1 MEFYDFMKQASSL
14 PGEPGYEA
22 GVNGFFAECFRP
34 LADEVWTDTLENMI
48 ARRGDKGPKIMIS
61 AHQDEVGLLVTRI
74 EDDGC
79 LRFTRNG
86 GVDPRIMPGAEV
98 IVRAKG
104 GDLFGVV
111 GAKPPHLLSAADRKK
126 ALMFDDLYIDV
137 GYPVDQVKRLVRVG
151 DMVTLK
157 MEPVRLM
164 NDVVAGKTMDDRASV
179 YAMLETART
188 LSRMNTEAQVYYV
201 ASSQEEVGSKGAMTA
216 AWSIHPDLA
225 IAIDV
230 TFGKDPGA
238 GKWETFPLDKVVLA
252 VGPNIHPMLG
262 KKLQDVAKKYHI
274 AFAQEVTNGPTG
286 TDASE
291 IQVTRGGIPCVLVS
305 IPLKYMHTT
314 VETIKTGT
322 VTEAGRLMAMFID
335 EISREWEDLKW
346 Y

>member
-22 GVNGFFAECFRP
+22 GVNGFFADCFRP
-34 LADEVWTDTLENMI
+34 FADEVWTDAMENMI
-48 ARRGDKGPKIMIS
+48 ARRGDRGPKIMIS
-61 AHQDEVGLLVTRI
+61 AHQDEVGLLVTKI

-86 GVDPRIMPGAEV
+86 GVDPRIMPSAEV

-104 GDLFGVV
+104 GDLYGVV

-126 ALMFDDLYIDV
+126 ALMFEDLYIDI
-137 GYPVDQVKRLVRVG
+137 GYPVEQVRRLVRVG

-157 MEPVRLM
+157 MEPVELM

-179 YAMLETART
+179 YAMLEAART
-188 LSRMNTEAQVYYV
+188 LRRMDVEAQVYYV

-216 AWSIHPDLA
+216 AWSIHPDMA

-238 GKWETFPLDKVVLA
+238 GKWDGFPLDKVVLA

-262 KKLQDVAKKYHI
+262 KKLQDVAKKYRV

-286 TDASE
+286 TDAAE
-291 IQVTRGGIPCVLVS
+291 IQVARGGIPCVLVS

-314 VETIKTGT
+314 VETIQTET
-322 VTEAGRLMAMFID
+322 VKEAGRLMAMFID